1 MILLSFCLFLA
12 FFSIVGFLSFL
23 KRKNTS
29 QDYLLANQ
37 EIKPWVAAI
46 SAISTSNSGYMF
58 IGQIGFTYT
67 YGLQSVW
74 LMFGLIFGDYLS
86 SLFVHKNLRRK
97 SEELR
102 VFSFASVISNWNGQ
116 NYRYLQIFSGLI
128 ILIFLSTYAAAQLNA
143 GSKSMH
149 ILFDLDYK
157 VGSIIGGIIVILY
170 CFSGGIRASIWTD
183 IAQSSVMIIAML
195 LMVMFGISELGGISS
210 FFNGLQN
217 ISPNY
222 MKWFPSSSFSDF
234 FLSPFLFIMGWI
246 FSGIGVIGQPHVM
259 IRFMAINSVDNI
271 SKTRKYYYGWYI
283 SFYMLTICA
292 AFVARLLIP
301 DIDNLDPELALPI
314 LATKLLP
321 EVLVGVIL
329 AGIFAAALSTAD
341 SQILSCTASIT
352 NDLFSNKR
360 NSYFFNKAVTLIITF
375 FVVTIAINDN
385 KNVFNL
391 VLISWSTLACC
402 FAPLLIIFSFKQK
415 LNEILS
421 IMMMI
426 IPLITLYLWRHF
438 ELNSLIYEVAPG
450 IMSGLLT
457 FLIHKCFIKISFNNQ
472 KKN

>member
-1 MILLSFCLFLA
+1 MVLFSFCLFLA
-12 FFSIVGFLSFL
+12 LFSLIGFLSFI
-23 KRKNTS
+23 KRQNTS

-97 SEELR
+97 SEELK
-102 VFSFASVISNWNGQ
+102 VFSFASVISKWNGQ

-143 GSKSMH
+143 GSKSMY
-149 ILFDLDYK
+149 ILFDLDYR
-157 VGSIIGGIIVILY
+157 IGAIFGGMIVVLY

-183 IAQSSVMIIAML
+183 VAQSSIMIIAMF
-195 LMVMFGISELGGISS
+195 LMVVFGIKEIGGVSNL
-210 FFNGLQN
+210 FYNLQN
-217 ISPNY
+217 ISPDY
-222 MKWFPSSSFSDF
+222 MKWFPSSNFSDF
-234 FLSPFLFIMGWI
+234 FFAPFLFVLGWV

-259 IRFMAINSVDNI
+259 IRFMAINSTENV
-271 SKTRKYYYGWYI
+271 SKTRIYYYGWYI
-283 SFYMLTICA
+283 SFYLLTICA
-292 AFVARLLIP
+292 AFVAKVLIP
-301 DIDNLDPELALPI
+301 ETNNLDPELALPI
-314 LATKLLP
+314 LASKLLP
-321 EVLVGVIL
+321 EFLVGVIL

-360 NSYFFNKAVTLIITF
+360 NNYFFNKIITLMVTC

-391 VLISWSTLACC
+391 VLMSWSTLACC
-402 FAPLLIIFSFKQK
+402 FSPLLVIYSFKQK
-415 LNEILS
+415 INESLS
-421 IMMMI
+421 IIMMV
-426 IPLITLYLWRHF
+426 IPMITLFFWRYF

-450 IMSGLLT
+450 ITSGILI
-457 FLIHKCFIKISFNNQ
+457 FLIYKSYMKFLY
-472 KKN
+472 KKRR